1 MRKIVISA
9 CLAILTVALALN
21 TGCKKSDDSFDIT
34 DGSWAVYLQ
43 SGPDSS
49 SLVYAFR
56 GNKDAGNVYY
66 SNENRGSYSVSG
78 SLVNFTVSHYDVE
91 DLLYL
96 YTYTGTYSDYY
107 HMNGSFTVRYPNG
120 TILNGTWQAER

>member
-1 MRKIVISA
+1 MRKIVLSA
-9 CLAILTVALALN
+9 CLAILTIALALN

-34 DGSWAVYLQ
+34 DGSWAFYLQ

-56 GNKDAGNVYY
+56 GNKDEGNVYY
-66 SNENRGSYSVSG
+66 SNENRGTYSVSG
-78 SLVNFTVSHYDVE
+78 SLVNFTVSHYDV
-91 DLLYL
+91 DDQLYL

-107 HMNGSFTVRYPNG
+107 NMNGSFTVRYPNG